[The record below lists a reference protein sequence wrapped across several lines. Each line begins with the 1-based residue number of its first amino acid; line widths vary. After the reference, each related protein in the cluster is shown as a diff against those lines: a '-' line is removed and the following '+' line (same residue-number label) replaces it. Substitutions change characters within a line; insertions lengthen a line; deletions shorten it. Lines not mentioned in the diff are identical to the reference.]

1 MYGPVPPK
9 SKMLAPST
17 KNGRRSWRNCSTVVR
32 LTNAGSDSTWPKSGF
47 TAASSVRFDVTPY
60 FTSSPAP
67 PKYECPRSNG
77 LPKTGRSYVPQTH
90 QMAEARGVSG
100 LGFPL
105 ERPLAALVL
114 AEHPAEEVYAPH
126 LVARLG
132 EPQLRERDPHL
143 NDPAQRIDRRRDVP
157 HGVPRPIPDEE
168 VVAANVVLLHPG
180 GIYGELKRRAV
191 VVVAVKVHVKH
202 VALRIVVTAAE
213 TARNLG
219 GLGVVQPRAQVD
231 RGVVVHDH
239 HRRRFDGRR
248 PFLGIGLREAA
259 DAPGLLPR
267 GVVEPAVEHG
277 WALDPDSRHDG
288 RRTSA
293 RMTQSG
299 GIGGYLYEECG
310 RDHQHR
316 RQPP

>member
-1 MYGPVPPK
+1 MARRPTRWPKREAYPVSVFRWNAHWLRSFLRNTQRKKFMPHTW
-9 SKMLAPST
+9 SRAWGNRSCENGIRIST
-17 KNGRRSWRNCSTVVR
+17 TQPNESTDVATSHTGSVNPAGVKQDDICSNDFFIGDRSW
-32 LTNAGSDSTWPKSGF
+32 
-47 TAASSVRFDVTPY
+47 
-60 FTSSPAP
+60 
-67 PKYECPRSNG
+67 
-77 LPKTGRSYVPQTH
+77 
-90 QMAEARGVSG
+90 
-100 LGFPL
+100 
-105 ERPLAALVL
+105 
-114 AEHPAEEVYAPH
+114 
-126 LVARLG
+126 
-132 EPQLRERDPHL
+132 DPVWD
-143 NDPAQRIDRRRDVP
+143 DPAQRIDRRRDVP

-168 VVAANVVLLHPG
+168 VVAANVALLHPG

-219 GLGVVQPRAQVD
+219 GLGVVQPRAPGD
-231 RGVVVHDH
+231 RGVVVHGH

-248 PFLGIGLREAA
+248 ALPGNGPCGTA

-299 GIGGYLYEECG
+299 GIGGYLYVECG